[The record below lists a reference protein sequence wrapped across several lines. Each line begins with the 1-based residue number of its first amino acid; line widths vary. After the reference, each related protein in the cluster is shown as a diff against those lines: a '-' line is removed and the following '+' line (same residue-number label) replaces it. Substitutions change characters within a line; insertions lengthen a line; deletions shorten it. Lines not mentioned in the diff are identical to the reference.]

1 MRSHILFGGAA
12 FAALTSST
20 AYAADGKYS
29 AQLGQMLT
37 AIAAGKCSPDM
48 MGAGLLAACQ
58 AQLPAMSA
66 GVAQLGKIDTISFVS
81 SQDTDKGPVETY
93 AIKYA
98 SGQTVH
104 WLIGQFANG
113 KFETLGTNGS

>member
-1 MRSHILFGGAA
+1 MRSHILCVGAA
-12 FAALTSST
+12 LATFTSGT

-29 AQLGQMLT
+29 AQLVQMLT
-37 AIAAGKCSPDM
+37 TTAAGKCSPDM
-48 MGAGLLAACQ
+48 MGAALLAACQ
-58 AQLPAMSA
+58 TQLPTMSA
-66 GVAQLGKIDTISFVS
+66 GLTQLGKIDTVTFVS

-98 SGQTVH
+98 SGPTLH
-104 WLIGQFANG
+104 WSIGQLANG

>member
-66 GVAQLGKIDTISFVS
+66 GVAQLGKIDT
-81 SQDTDKGPVETY
+81 Y

>member
-1 MRSHILFGGAA
+1 MRSHILIIGAA
-12 FAALTSST
+12 FAALTSGT

-29 AQLGQMLT
+29 AQLVQMLNAT
-37 AIAAGKCSPDM
+37 AAGKCSPDM
-48 MGAGLLAACQ
+48 MGDALLAACQ
-58 AQLPAMSA
+58 TQLPTMSA
-66 GVAQLGKIDTISFVS
+66 GLTQLGKIDTVTFVS

-98 SGQTVH
+98 SGQTLH
-104 WLIGQFANG
+104 WIIGQYANG

>member
-1 MRSHILFGGAA
+1 MRSHILSIGAA
-12 FAALTSST
+12 LAVFTSSA

-29 AQLGQMLT
+29 AQLVQILNAT
-37 AIAAGKCSPDM
+37 AAGKCSPDM
-48 MGAGLLAACQ
+48 MGTGLLAACQ

-66 GVAQLGKIDTISFVS
+66 GLAQLGKIDSVTFVS
-81 SQDTDKGPVETY
+81 SQDTDKGPIETY

-98 SGQTVH
+98 SGQTLH
-104 WLIGQFANG
+104 WIIGQFTNG